1 MRSNLWISCFV
12 AVFTHALV
20 LSLPL
25 YKASSHPSARS
36 DKPIAL
42 IITQPEAA
50 VPAAPLVQA
59 LADIPRK
66 PPSPIKKELSLK
78 ETPIPKKGATY
89 KKKKIATPAVE
100 PSFSEEKVLKGQE
113 DPIVSSTVV
122 ETPSVPKDVSTEGR
136 NGLATLRGHQR
147 GQDAIVFARPKYKQN
162 PLPHY
167 PGVARRKGYEGR
179 TLLRV
184 EVLESGKVGRIEI
197 ATSSG
202 FKVLDKA
209 ALRSVKDWAFVP
221 GTRNGEQ
228 IDQWV
233 MVPIRFSLR

>member
-1 MRSNLWISCFV
+1 MRSNLWISCIV

-25 YKASSHPSARS
+25 YKASSHTSAYS
-36 DKPIAL
+36 HKPIAL
-42 IITQPEAA
+42 MITQPEAA
-50 VPAAPLVQA
+50 VAAAPLVQA
-59 LADIPRK
+59 AAQIPTK
-66 PPSPIKKELSLK
+66 PSSPNETEPALE
-78 ETPIPKKGATY
+78 ETPIPKKRVTY
-89 KKKKIATPAVE
+89 EKKHIATPAE
-100 PSFSEEKVLKGQE
+100 ETRFSEEKVPKDQE
-113 DPIVSSTVV
+113 GSVISRAVV
-122 ETPSVPKDVSTEGR
+122 ETTSVPKDVSTDGR
-136 NGLATLRGHQR
+136 NGLATLQGHQR
-147 GQDAIVFARPKYKQN
+147 GQDAIIFARPKYKQN

-167 PGVARRKGYEGR
+167 PQVARRKGYEGR

-197 ATSSG
+197 AASSG
-202 FKVLDKA
+202 FEVLDKA

-221 GTRNGEQ
+221 GTQNGKK